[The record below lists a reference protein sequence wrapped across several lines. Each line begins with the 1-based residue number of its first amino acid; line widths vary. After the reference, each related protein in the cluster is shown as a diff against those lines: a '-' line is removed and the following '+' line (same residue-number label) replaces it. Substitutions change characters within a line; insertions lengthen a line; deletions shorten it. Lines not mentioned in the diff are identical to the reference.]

1 MLIHSVSHLSPNSG
15 DIACWVA
22 EVNAALCLGTKA
34 HKGTYEIFNFL
45 DWISN
50 IEFRTCLAF
59 TVPLCAAAHSRYTNC
74 EVTVI
79 ITASLKTFRKK
90 SLFLYK

>member
-50 IEFRTCLAF
+50 LELVSRLQSHY
-59 TVPLCAAAHSRYTNC
+59 VPLRI
-74 EVTVI
+74 VGIKIV
-79 ITASLKTFRKK
+79 K
-90 SLFLYK
+90 